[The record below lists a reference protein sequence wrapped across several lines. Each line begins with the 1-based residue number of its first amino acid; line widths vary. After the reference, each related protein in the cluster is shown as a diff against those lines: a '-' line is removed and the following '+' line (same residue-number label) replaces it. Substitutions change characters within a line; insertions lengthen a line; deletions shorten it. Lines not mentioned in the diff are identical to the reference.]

1 MRGGA
6 VPFKFDLSDL
16 LGRARRQVSSRFGDV
31 TLNLPFVSI
40 AVNPKDRERQV
51 AREIVIRL
59 KDRRVL
65 SAWECCDDCID
76 RALTSLQE
84 IRQTLV
90 TKQVELSDVAD
101 GALFL
106 LIDAMTLGIRQF
118 LTYEELL
125 KREDDA
131 PPHPRFGDVRR
142 PADTRQEYFD
152 ALEILRGHLSR
163 CLGQIAVIAGME
175 SPTNGLI
182 EKYQGPWQLDAYVRT
197 TPVEDHGAADEHAS

>member
-1 MRGGA
+1 LS
-6 VPFKFDLSDL
+6 FKSFRSLQNVFNDRCERWCTEST
-16 LGRARRQVSSRFGDV
+16 RTVSR
-31 TLNLPFVSI
+31 I
-40 AVNPKDRERQV
+40 RVNPKDRERQV

-90 TKQVELSDVAD
+90 AKQVELSDVPD
-101 GALFL
+101 GPLFL

-125 KREDDA
+125 KRQDDA
-131 PPHPRFGDVRR
+131 TEHPRFGDFRR
-142 PADTRQEYFD
+142 RADTRQEYFD

-163 CLGQIAVIAGME
+163 CLGQVAAIGGM
-175 SPTNGLI
+175 SAPTNGLI
-182 EKYQGPWQLDAYVRT
+182 EKYQGPWQVDAYV
-197 TPVEDHGAADEHAS
+197 VASPP